1 MLPSFK
7 DAVSLAYPAPPV
19 FLLDAKNKKGT
30 IRREKAVYDLI
41 RHRSTLEVI
50 CGNCDNNRVFNHR
63 LLMSQLG
70 GGQILAA
77 LKFVCRCGARRYRL
91 RIIADSVGEPG
102 PLKMRHFGGVY
113 EKFRD

>member
-1 MLPSFK
+1 MK
-7 DAVSLAYPAPPV
+7 TVD
-19 FLLDAKNKKGT
+19 
-30 IRREKAVYDLI
+30 DLT

-50 CGNCDNNRVFNHR
+50 CGNCDDNRVFNHR
-63 LLMSQLG
+63 FLMSQFG

-91 RIIADSVGEPG
+91 RIVADSLGEPK
-102 PLKMRHFGGVY
+102 PLKIQHFGGVY